1 VLRSFNSLALRQ
13 LRTRPLRSVLTAF
26 GVVLGVGM
34 VFGVLL
40 LVGTIR
46 ATFDEVIDSAWGET
60 DLIVM
65 GEGNGRMAEG
75 TLDRVKDVKGVRAAA
90 GMVGGMFT
98 RLDADGSPVEGNKG
112 QMLIAGYE
120 TKGYQPYDFRL
131 VEGRKIS
138 SGREIMVEQNWARD
152 RGYEVGDRVRV
163 AGPTGRTEL
172 PIIGIFK
179 LTSGLNVGGLGYA
192 AMPLGAARRVF
203 DQPRGWMQ
211 ISIAAMDR
219 GDVGPLKRHLERV
232 VGGGANVQT
241 PGEVSDQVSEQLAG
255 LNMVLYFFSGVALFV
270 GGFLILNSFNMTVLQ
285 RMRELGMLRTLGAS
299 RSMATASVLT
309 EALVIGLAGTALG
322 LALGLGLA
330 SGLISL
336 MRGMG
341 VPVGALD
348 VSASAAIT
356 AAVIGIV
363 VTLLGAF
370 WPAHRAGKVSPI
382 QAVVGNARMRR
393 TPSKRRLAIALA
405 LFLPGLWFGGS
416 FWFGGESETG
426 GMAAY
431 GGIAMTMAMFAG
443 MAIAAPFIILPV
455 IRWLAVPLRRV
466 LPTGGRL
473 AADSLLSNPLRT
485 AATAIALTI
494 GLSVVVVNSSMSASF
509 VGTIQDQV
517 DKAFARDF
525 TVQAQ
530 GFTIE
535 QGGGPGVPRSVQTAI
550 EAMPQAGTVAPM
562 RAMPLELPGVKSGS
576 EQGIAIGVDPGR
588 QPKVDGTE
596 FQGLDQSAAYAGLDR
611 GGVLLGRGYAARAE
625 LGRGDT
631 LELVGPAGR
640 QRAQVVGIIDAIGA
654 MAGMEMRLSLE
665 TMRRVYGNY
674 QPAEL
679 AVEARSAD
687 ARPALERKIAA
698 LLDRRYPNLEM
709 QSAADAKKEVSDEIN
724 RTFNMFNAIV
734 VIAIIVSLLG
744 VINTLAMSV
753 IERTREIGVL
763 RALGASRWQVRSTM
777 LDESLMITI
786 AGSLIGV
793 GAGTLIGFSW
803 LRGVDDVLPGMSFHF
818 PGTVAVAVALAA
830 VVLGVTAAILPARR
844 AARLKVIDALSYE

>member
-1 VLRSFNSLALRQ
+1 MLRSFNSLALRQ

-65 GEGNGRMAEG
+65 GEGSGTMAEG
-75 TLDRVKDVKGVRAAA
+75 TLDRVKEVDGVRQAA

-98 RLDADGSPVEGNKG
+98 RLAADGTPIEGTKG

-120 TKGYQPYDFRL
+120 TEGYQPYDFRL
-131 VEGRKIS
+131 VEGRKMAA
-138 SGREIMVEQNWARD
+138 GREIMVEQNWARD
-152 RGYEVGDRVRV
+152 YGYAVGDRVRV
-163 AGPTGRTEL
+163 AGPTGQTRL

-179 LTSGLNVGGLGYA
+179 LTSSLNVGGLGYA
-192 AMPLGAARRVF
+192 AMPLPAARRVF
-203 DQPRGWMQ
+203 DQPHGWMQ

-219 GDVGPLKRHLERV
+219 GDVGPLKKRV
-232 VGGGANVQT
+232 EHAVGTGANVQT
-241 PGEVSDQVSEQLAG
+241 PGEFSDQVSEQLAG

-299 RSMATASVLT
+299 RLMATGSVLT
-309 EALVIGLAGTALG
+309 EALAIGVVGTVLG
-322 LALGLGLA
+322 LALGFALA

-336 MRGMG
+336 MRGMD
-341 VPVGALD
+341 VPVGTLE
-348 VSASAAIT
+348 VSAGAAIT

-370 WPAHRAGKVSPI
+370 WPAHRAGRVSPI
-382 QAVVGNARMRR
+382 RAVIGSGQTRETA
-393 TPSKRRLAIALA
+393 SKRRLAVALA
-405 LFLPGLWFGGS
+405 LFVPGLWFGGS
-416 FWFGGESETG
+416 FWFGGASETG
-426 GMAAY
+426 GLAAY
-431 GGIAMTMAMFAG
+431 GGIVMTMAMFAG
-443 MAIAAPFIILPV
+443 MALAAPFIILPV
-455 IRWLAVPLRRV
+455 IRWLSVPIRRV

-485 AATAIALTI
+485 AATAVALTI

-509 VGTIQDQV
+509 VGTIEDQV

-535 QGGGPGVPRSVQTAI
+535 QGGGPGVPRSAQTAI
-550 EAMPQAGTVAPM
+550 EKMPEAGTVAPV
-562 RAMPLELPGVKSGS
+562 RAMPLELPAVKSGS
-576 EQGIAIGVDPGR
+576 EQGVALGVDPAR
-588 QPKVDGTE
+588 QADVDGTE
-596 FQGLDQSAAYAGLDR
+596 FQGVSQSMAYAGLEQ
-611 GGVLLGRGYAARAE
+611 GGVLVGRSYAKKADLQRG
-625 LGRGDT
+625 GR
-631 LELVGPAGR
+631 LELVGPGGR
-640 QRAQVVGIIDAIGA
+640 HRAKVVGIIDAIGA
-654 MAGMEMRLSLE
+654 MGGMEMRLSLD
-665 TMRRVYGNY
+665 TMRRVYGDY

-687 ARPALERKIAA
+687 VRPALETKIAA
-698 LLDRRYPNLEM
+698 LLDSRYPNLEM
-709 QSAADAKKEVSDEIN
+709 QSAADAKEEVTAEVD

-734 VIAIIVSLLG
+734 IIAIIVSLLG

-763 RALGASRWQVRSTM
+763 RALGASRLQVGSTM

-786 AGSLIGV
+786 AGAAVGV
-793 GAGTLIGFSW
+793 AVGTLIGFTW
-803 LRGVDDVLPGMSFHF
+803 LRGVDDVMPGMSFHF
-818 PGTVAVAVALAA
+818 PGAIAVAVALAA
-830 VVLGVTAAILPARR
+830 VVLGVLAAILPARR
-844 AARLKVIDALSYE
+844 AARLKVIEALTYE

>member
-13 LRTRPLRSVLTAF
+13 LRTRPLRSALTAF

-60 DLIVM
+60 DLIAM
-65 GEGNGRMAEG
+65 GEGSGTMAED
-75 TLDRVKDVKGVRAAA
+75 TLDRIKEVDGVRQAA

-98 RLDADGSPVEGNKG
+98 RLEADGTPVTGNKG

-131 VEGRKIS
+131 VEGRRIAH
-138 SGREIMVEQNWARD
+138 GREIMVEQNWARD
-152 RGYEVGDRVRV
+152 RGYDVGDRVRV

-179 LTSGLNVGGLGYA
+179 LTSSLNVGGLGYA
-192 AMPLGAARRVF
+192 AMPLPAARRVF
-203 DQPRGWMQ
+203 GQPRGWMQ

-219 GDVGPLKRHLERV
+219 GEVGALKQRVERV
-232 VGGGANVQT
+232 VGNGANVQT

-255 LNMVLYFFSGVALFV
+255 LNVVLYFFSGVALFV

-299 RSMATASVLT
+299 RAMATGSVLT
-309 EALVIGLAGTALG
+309 EALVIGAVGTALG

-336 MRGMG
+336 MRGMD
-341 VPVGALD
+341 VPVGTLD

-370 WPAHRAGKVSPI
+370 WPAHRAGRVSPI
-382 QAVVGNARMRR
+382 RAVVGNPQVR
-393 TPSKRRLAIALA
+393 TKASKRRLAVALV
-405 LFLPGLWFGGS
+405 LFVPGLWFGGS
-416 FWFGGESETG
+416 FWFGGASETG
-426 GMAAY
+426 GVAAY
-431 GGIAMTMAMFAG
+431 GGILMTMAMFAG
-443 MAIAAPFIILPV
+443 MAIAAPFVILPV
-455 IRWLAVPLRRV
+455 IRWLAVPVRRV

-485 AATAIALTI
+485 AATAVALTI

-509 VGTIQDQV
+509 VGTIEDQV

-535 QGGGPGVPRSVQTAI
+535 QGGGPGVPRSVQKAI
-550 EAMPQAGTVAPM
+550 EAMPQVGTVAPL
-562 RAMPLELPGVKSGS
+562 RAMPLDLPAVKSGA
-576 EQGIAIGVDPGR
+576 EQGIAIGVDPAR

-596 FQGLDQSAAYAGLDR
+596 FQGVSQSAAYAGLER
-611 GGVLLGRGYAARAE
+611 GGVLLGRGYARRAE
-625 LGRGDT
+625 LERGDT

-640 QRAQVVGIIDAIGA
+640 RRAEVVGIIDAIGA
-654 MAGMEMRLSLE
+654 MAGMEMRLSLD
-665 TMRRVYGNY
+665 TMKRVYGNY

-687 ARPALERKIAA
+687 ARPALETKIAA
-698 LLDRRYPNLEM
+698 LLDRKYPNLEM
-709 QSAADAKKEVSDEIN
+709 QSAADAKQEVSDEIN

-734 VIAIIVSLLG
+734 IIAIIVSLLG

-777 LDESLMITI
+777 LDESLMITV

-793 GAGTLIGFSW
+793 AAGTLIGFTW
-803 LRGVDDVLPGMSFHF
+803 LRGVDDVLPGMTFHF
-818 PGTVAVAVALAA
+818 PGPIVIAVAIAA
-830 VVLGVTAAILPARR
+830 VVLGVIAAILPARR
-844 AARLKVIDALSYE
+844 AARLKVIEALAYE

>member
-1 VLRSFNSLALRQ
+1 MLRSFNSLALRQ
-13 LRTRPLRSVLTAF
+13 LRTRPLRAVLTAF

-65 GEGNGRMAEG
+65 GEGNGTMEEG
-75 TLDRVKDVKGVRAAA
+75 TLARIKEVEGVREAA

-98 RLDADGSPVEGNKG
+98 RLEADGSPVSGPKG

-120 TKGYQPYDFRL
+120 TQGYQPYDFRL
-131 VEGRKIS
+131 VEGRRIAT
-138 SGREIMVEQNWARD
+138 GLEIMVEQNWARD
-152 RGYEVGDRVRV
+152 RGYDVDDRVRV

-179 LTSGLNVGGLGYA
+179 LTSSLNVGGLGYA

-203 DQPRGWMQ
+203 DQPKGWMQ
-211 ISIAAMDR
+211 ISIAAVDR
-219 GDVGPLKRHLERV
+219 GEVGALKGRV
-232 VGGGANVQT
+232 GQVAGSGANVQT

-299 RSMATASVLT
+299 RRMATASVLT
-309 EALVIGLAGTALG
+309 EALIIGAVGTLLG
-322 LALGLGLA
+322 LALGLALA

-336 MRGMG
+336 MRGMD
-341 VPVGALD
+341 VPVGTLD

-363 VTLLGAF
+363 VTLVGAF
-370 WPAHRAGKVSPI
+370 WPAHRAGRVSPI
-382 QAVVGNARMRR
+382 RAVVGSAQVRGA
-393 TPSKRRLAIALA
+393 SKRRLAVALV

-426 GMAAY
+426 GIAAF
-431 GGIAMTMAMFAG
+431 GGIVMTMAMFAG
-443 MAIAAPFIILPV
+443 MAIAAPFVILPV
-455 IRWLAVPLRRV
+455 VRWLALPLRRL

-485 AATAIALTI
+485 AATAVALTI

-509 VGTIQDQV
+509 VGTIEDQV

-535 QGGGPGVPRSVQTAI
+535 QGGGPGVPRSMQRAI
-550 EAMPQAGTVAPM
+550 EAMPETGTVAPT

-576 EQGIAIGVDPGR
+576 EQGIAIGVDPAR

-596 FQGLDQSAAYAGLDR
+596 FQGVSQSAAYAGLER
-611 GGVLLGRGYAARAE
+611 GGVLLGRTYAARAGLE
-625 LGRGDT
+625 RGDT
-631 LELVGPAGR
+631 LPLVGPAGR
-640 QRAQVVGIIDAIGA
+640 QQAEVVGIIDAIGA
-654 MAGMEMRLSLE
+654 MAGMEMRLSLD
-665 TMRRVYGNY
+665 TMKGVYGDS

-679 AVEARSAD
+679 AVEARDAD
-687 ARPALERKIAA
+687 VRPELEAKIAA

-734 VIAIIVSLLG
+734 IIAIVVSLLG

-777 LDESLMITI
+777 LDESLMITV
-786 AGSLIGV
+786 AGAAVGV
-793 GAGTLIGFSW
+793 AAGTLISFMW
-803 LRGVDDVLPGMSFHF
+803 LRGLDEVMPGMSFHF
-818 PGTVAVAVALAA
+818 PGAVAVAVAIAA
-830 VVLGVTAAILPARR
+830 VVLGVAAAILPARR
-844 AARLKVIDALSYE
+844 AARLKVIEALTYE

>member
-1 VLRSFNSLALRQ
+1 MLRSFNSLALRQ

-65 GEGNGRMAEG
+65 GQGSGTMPEG
-75 TLDRVKDVKGVRAAA
+75 TLDRIKDVDGVRAAA

-98 RLDADGSPVEGNKG
+98 RLDADGSPVKGNKG
-112 QMLIAGYE
+112 QVLIAGYE

-131 VEGRKIS
+131 VAGRKMDR
-138 SGREIMVEQNWARD
+138 GLEVMVEQNWARD
-152 RGYEVGDRVRV
+152 RGYDVGDRVRV

-172 PIIGIFK
+172 PIVGIFK
-179 LTSGLNVGGLGYA
+179 LTSSLNVGGLGYA
-192 AMPLGAARRVF
+192 AMPLPAARRVF
-203 DQPRGWMQ
+203 DQPTGWMQ

-219 GDVGPLKRHLERV
+219 GEVGPLKRRVEKV
-232 VGGGANVQT
+232 VGSGVNVQT
-241 PGEVSDQVSEQLAG
+241 PAEVSDQISEQLAG

-299 RSMATASVLT
+299 RAMATASVLT
-309 EALVIGLAGTALG
+309 EALVIGAFGTVLG

-336 MRGMG
+336 MRGMD
-341 VPVGALD
+341 VPVGTLD
-348 VSASAAIT
+348 VSAGAAIT
-356 AAVIGIV
+356 AAVIGVV

-370 WPAHRAGKVSPI
+370 WPAHRAGRVSPI
-382 QAVVGNARMRR
+382 RAVVGNAQVRR
-393 TPSKRRLAIALA
+393 KASKRRLAVALV
-405 LFLPGLWFGGS
+405 LFVPGLWFGGS
-416 FWFGGESETG
+416 FWFGGASETG
-426 GMAAY
+426 GLAAY

-443 MAIAAPFIILPV
+443 MATAAPFIILPV
-455 IRWLAVPLRRV
+455 IRWLAVPVRRV

-485 AATAIALTI
+485 AATAVALTI

-509 VGTIQDQV
+509 AGTIEDQV

-535 QGGGPGVPRSVQTAI
+535 QGGGPGVPRSVRKAI
-550 EAMPQAGTVAPM
+550 EAMPETGTVAPM
-562 RAMPLELPGVKSGS
+562 RAMPLDLPGVESGS
-576 EQGIAIGVDPGR
+576 EQGIAIGVDPAR

-596 FQGLDQSAAYAGLDR
+596 FQGVGQSAAYAGLER
-611 GGVLLGRGYAARAE
+611 GGVLLGRSYARRAH
-625 LGRGDT
+625 LDRGDT
-631 LELVGPAGR
+631 LELAGPAGR
-640 QRAQVVGIIDAIGA
+640 RRANVVGIIDAIGA
-654 MAGMEMRLSLE
+654 MAGMEMRLSLD
-665 TMRRVYGNY
+665 TMKRIYGDY

-679 AVEARSAD
+679 AVEARNAD
-687 ARPALERKIAA
+687 ARQVLEAKIAA
-698 LLDRRYPNLEM
+698 LLNRKYPNLEM
-709 QSAADAKKEVSDEIN
+709 QSAADAKKEVSDEIS

-734 VIAIIVSLLG
+734 IIAIVVSLLG

-777 LDESLMITI
+777 LDESLMITVAGAAVGI
-786 AGSLIGV
+786 A
-793 GAGTLIGFSW
+793 AGTLIGFAW

-818 PGTVAVAVALAA
+818 PGPIVIAVAVAA
-830 VVLGVTAAILPARR
+830 VVLGVIAAILPARR
-844 AARLKVIDALSYE
+844 AARLKVIEALAYE

>member
-1 VLRSFNSLALRQ
+1 MLRSFNSLALRQ

-46 ATFDEVIDSAWGET
+46 ATFDAVIDSAWGET

-65 GEGNGRMAEG
+65 GEGSGTMPPD
-75 TLDRVKDVKGVRAAA
+75 TLDRIQEVEGVRDAA

-98 RLDADGSPVEGNKG
+98 RLEADGSPVTGTKG
-112 QMLIAGYE
+112 QMLIAGYD
-120 TKGYQPYDFRL
+120 TKGYQPYDFR
-131 VEGRKIS
+131 VVSGRKIA
-138 SGREIMVEQNWARD
+138 GGVEVMVEQNWARD
-152 RGYEVGDRVRV
+152 RGHEIGDQVRV
-163 AGPTGRTEL
+163 AGPTGEMEL

-179 LTSGLNVGGLGYA
+179 LTSSLNVGGLGYA
-192 AMPLGAARRVF
+192 AMPLTAARRVF

-211 ISIAAMDR
+211 ISVAAVDR
-219 GDVGPLKRHLERV
+219 GEAGALKRRVERV
-232 VGGGANVQT
+232 VGSGVNVQT

-285 RMRELGMLRTLGAS
+285 RTRELGMLRTLGAS
-299 RSMATASVLT
+299 RRMATASVLT
-309 EALVIGLAGTALG
+309 EALVIGAAGTLLG

-336 MRGMG
+336 MRGMS
-341 VPVGALD
+341 VPVGTLD
-348 VSASAAIT
+348 VTASAAIT

-370 WPAHRAGKVSPI
+370 WPAHRAGRVSPI
-382 QAVVGNARMRR
+382 RAAVGSTQVGGSA
-393 TPSKRRLAIALA
+393 SKWRLAVALA

-416 FWFGGESETG
+416 FWFGSESDTG
-426 GMAAY
+426 GIAAY
-431 GGIAMTMAMFAG
+431 GGIVMTMAMFAG
-443 MAIAAPFIILPV
+443 MAIAAPFLILPV
-455 IRWLAVPLRRV
+455 IRWLALPMRRV

-485 AATAIALTI
+485 AATAVALTI
-494 GLSVVVVNSSMSASF
+494 GLSVVVVNGSMSASF

-535 QGGGPGVPRSVQTAI
+535 QGGGPGVPRSMQGAI
-550 EAMPQAGTVAPM
+550 EAMPETATVAPM

-576 EQGIAIGVDPGR
+576 GQGIAIGVDPAR
-588 QPKVDGTE
+588 QPHVDGTE
-596 FQGLDQSAAYAGLDR
+596 FQGLSQSAAYAGLEQ
-611 GGVLLGRGYAARAE
+611 GGVLVGRAYAVKAGLE
-625 LGRGDT
+625 RGDT
-631 LELVGPAGR
+631 LPLAGPAGR
-640 QRAQVVGIIDAIGA
+640 EQAEVVGTIDAIGP
-654 MAGMEMRLSLE
+654 MAGMEMRLSLD
-665 TMRRVYGNY
+665 TMKRIYGPY
-674 QPAEL
+674 QPAQL
-679 AVEARSAD
+679 AVEARNAD
-687 ARPALERKIAA
+687 ARPALEAKIAA

-734 VIAIIVSLLG
+734 IIAIVVSLLG

-786 AGSLIGV
+786 AGSLVGV
-793 GAGTLIGFSW
+793 AAGTVISVAW
-803 LRGVDDVLPGMSFHF
+803 LRGLGEVLPGMSFHF
-818 PGTVAVAVALAA
+818 PGPIALAVAIAA
-830 VVLGVTAAILPARR
+830 IVLGVAAAILPARR
-844 AARLKVIDALSYE
+844 AARLKVIEALTYE